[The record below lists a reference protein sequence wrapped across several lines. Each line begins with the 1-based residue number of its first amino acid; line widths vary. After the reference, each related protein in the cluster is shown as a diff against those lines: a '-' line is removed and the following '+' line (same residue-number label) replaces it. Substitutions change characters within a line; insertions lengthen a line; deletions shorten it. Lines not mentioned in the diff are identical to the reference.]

1 VIQGVQHVAVVTTDV
16 ERAARFYTE
25 VLGFKESLRLET
37 THSGTIVFV
46 SANGTQL
53 ELFGG
58 GKPKEPGESEG
69 KVGFPHVALL
79 VDDVDGEYERLKA
92 LGVEFDMPPT
102 EAEAGIRLAFFK
114 DPDGNRFEI
123 IKFNE

>member
-1 VIQGVQHVAVVTTDV
+1 MIKSVQHIAVVTTDV
-16 ERAARFYTE
+16 ERAAAFYTQ
-25 VLGFKESLRLET
+25 VLGIKETLRLET

-58 GKPKEPGESEG
+58 GKPTEPGEGEG

-79 VDDVDGEYERLKA
+79 VDDVDLEYERLKA
-92 LGVEFDMPPT
+92 LGVEFDVPPT
-102 EAEAGIRLAFFK
+102 EADAGIRLAFFK
-114 DPDGNRFEI
+114 DPDGNRLEI
-123 IKFNE
+123 IKFGE

>member
-1 VIQGVQHVAVVTTDV
+1 MIKSVQHIAVVTTDV
-16 ERAARFYTE
+16 ERAAAFYTQ
-25 VLGFKESLRLET
+25 VLGFKETLRLET

-58 GKPKEPGESEG
+58 GNPKEPGEGEG

-79 VDDVDGEYERLKA
+79 VDDVDLEYERLKA
-92 LGVEFDMPPT
+92 LGVEFDVPPT
-102 EAEAGIRLAFFK
+102 EADAGIRLAFFK
-114 DPDGNRFEI
+114 DPDGNRLEI
-123 IKFNE
+123 IKFGE

>member
-1 VIQGVQHVAVVTTDV
+1 VIKSVQHIAVVTTDV
-16 ERAARFYTE
+16 ERAAAFYTQ
-25 VLGFKESLRLET
+25 VLGFKETLRLET

-58 GKPKEPGESEG
+58 GNPKEPGEGEG

-79 VDDVDGEYERLKA
+79 VDDVDLEYERLKA
-92 LGVEFDMPPT
+92 LGVEFDVPPT
-102 EAEAGIRLAFFK
+102 EADAGIRLAFFK
-114 DPDGNRFEI
+114 DPDGNRLEI
-123 IKFNE
+123 IKFGE